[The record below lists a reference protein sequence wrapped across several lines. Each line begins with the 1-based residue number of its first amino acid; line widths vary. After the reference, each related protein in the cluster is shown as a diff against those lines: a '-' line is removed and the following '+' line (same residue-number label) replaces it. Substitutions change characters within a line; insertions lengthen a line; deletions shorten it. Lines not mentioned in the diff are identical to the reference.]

1 MSSGKKGGDFV
12 LEQEKYAQEQIDI
25 AMKEKYKVL

>member
-1 MSSGKKGGDFV
+1 MASAKKGGDFV

-25 AMKEKYKVL
+25 AMKEK